1 MEEDKI
7 MSMGRSRI
15 TGTKTRLELAW
26 QKEREEQQRIIQE
39 TSTLARDLRQTL
51 LEVEKER
58 DRERLEARRRVEQQK
73 RGNEEEQAEVRR
85 KVTELQSDLL
95 ELRDAHAK
103 LRTSCEKLRR
113 DKERAERERD
123 ETKKSSVESRRA
135 DNEAEKRVTQLLVE
149 VQKMKDLCPLVLG
162 ESLRGDVAPEI
173 SKKERDIKQEKVRDE
188 FMSSLRQINQYGEDI
203 KRLQQK
209 DNGDAKRTAAFRR

>member
-1 MEEDKI
+1 

-15 TGTKTRLELAW
+15 TGTKTRMELAW
-26 QKEREEQQRIIQE
+26 QKEREDQQRLIQE

-58 DRERLEARRRVEQQK
+58 DRERLESRRRMEQVK
-73 RGNEEEQAEVRR
+73 RSTEEEQVEVRK

-113 DKERAERERD
+113 DKERVERERD
-123 ETKKSSVESRRA
+123 DLQRGNAESRKA
-135 DNEAEKRVTQLLVE
+135 ENEEERRVSYLLNE

-162 ESLRGDVAPEI
+162 ESLKNDAISASDSRRGD
-173 SKKERDIKQEKVRDE
+173 
-188 FMSSLRQINQYGEDI
+188 FQY
-203 KRLQQK
+203 
-209 DNGDAKRTAAFRR
+209 

>member
-1 MEEDKI
+1 

-26 QKEREEQQRIIQE
+26 QKEREEQQRLIQE

-58 DRERLEARRRVEQQK
+58 DRERLESRRRLEQLK
-73 RGNEEEQAEVRR
+73 RGNEEEQSDVRK

-123 ETKKSSVESRRA
+123 ETKKSAAESRKA
-135 DNEAEKRVTQLLVE
+135 ENEAEKRVVQLLAE

-162 ESLRGDVAPEI
+162 ESLRGEMAPEI
-173 SKKERDIKQEKVRDE
+173 SKRGITPITSKSIEI
-188 FMSSLRQINQYGEDI
+188 
-203 KRLQQK
+203 
-209 DNGDAKRTAAFRR
+209 